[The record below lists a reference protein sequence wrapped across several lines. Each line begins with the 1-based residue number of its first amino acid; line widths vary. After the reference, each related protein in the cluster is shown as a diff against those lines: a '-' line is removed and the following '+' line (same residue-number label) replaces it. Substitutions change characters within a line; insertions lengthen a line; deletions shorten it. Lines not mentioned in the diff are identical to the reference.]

1 MIFTPIDFTTWPR
14 AEIFYYFSKMAPTGY
29 SITVNVDVTA
39 LRETLKE
46 AGKFFPREGR
56 ILMPLPLTCRHAATD
71 GCHVAD
77 FLTSLQANMDG
88 FRHYL

>member
-1 MIFTPIDFTTWPR
+1 MNFTPIDFTTWPR

-29 SITVNVDVTA
+29 SLTVNMDVTA

-46 AGKFFPREGR
+46 AGKFFPQEGKT
-56 ILMPLPLTCRHAATD
+56 LMPLSLTCHHAATD

-77 FLTSLQANMDG
+77 FLHSLQADMDS
-88 FRHYL
+88 FRQYL